1 MMFVRLAT
9 VPWALGKMAIFPFK
23 LNQSRNT
30 LLTMRSTSGGK
41 GGETVIVST
50 LAALESAVA
59 GNDPRIV
66 VVSGTISGA
75 KKVLVGSNKSIIG
88 RGGGSENHPIVPLPY
103 YC

>member
-1 MMFVRLAT
+1 
-9 VPWALGKMAIFPFK
+9 
-23 LNQSRNT
+23 
-30 LLTMRSTSGGK
+30 
-41 GGETVIVST
+41 VST

-88 RGGGSENHPIVPLPY
+88 RGGSENHPSCPRRIIADRSQKSSALASRS
-103 YC
+103 

>member
-1 MMFVRLAT
+1 
-9 VPWALGKMAIFPFK
+9 
-23 LNQSRNT
+23 
-30 LLTMRSTSGGK
+30 MRSTSGGK

-88 RGGGSENHPIVPLPY
+88 RGGSENYLIHRALAVLLLTGRRNCRHWPLS
-103 YC
+103 CKCD

>member
-1 MMFVRLAT
+1 
-9 VPWALGKMAIFPFK
+9 
-23 LNQSRNT
+23 
-30 LLTMRSTSGGK
+30 MRSTSGGK

-88 RGGGSENHPIVPLPY
+88 RDGSENHLSRPRRIIADGSQKSSALA
-103 YC
+103 CRL